1 MKDMQGSGTL
11 IHNIIY
17 LQLKSKKKKKKKKV
31 SSLLRLTLSN
41 LTNTFFISF
50 TEWFATW
57 QQTLCVRAWLLI
69 QKVKNI
75 YIYIYVYIHICIRIY
90 I

>member
-1 MKDMQGSGTL
+1 MQGSGTL
-11 IHNIIY
+11 IHNISY
-17 LQLKSKKKKKKKKV
+17 LQFKGKGKESRQPFV
-31 SSLLRLTLSN
+31 ANTFN
-41 LTNTFFISF
+41 MTDTFFIFF

-75 YIYIYVYIHICIRIY
+75 YMYIYIYVYVYIY
-90 I
+90 KTEI